1 MALTHPPDQA
11 VYLGLVKEFPLCCLL
26 LLGFSNV
33 PTSAQEGVDSAS
45 DSSVAPRFQSSA
57 EMTQREIDRRREAT
71 FRMNENL
78 DLAERLYLAGEWEH
92 AQAKFR
98 LVMNQTD
105 PQTNTS
111 GFYHRARVG
120 VAKSLAAQAL
130 AQEKEGKT
138 AEAAGLMKQAA
149 DLDPANA
156 QVAKQAANMQEEASR
171 GADPFEGNP
180 AATAD
185 LVEKTKE
192 IKKLLSL
199 ADQLTDTG
207 QYRSAR
213 QKLDDVLRIDPY
225 NSAARKKIEV
235 VEQKRLNVADK
246 RYSASRVKAMTQ
258 VTEAWVPPPPAR
270 VDPKQTRGTGNAGPS
285 NSAEILQALSTI
297 EVPEIVFNEKPLRD
311 AVEELQRLSE
321 QNDPKKKGINFVLR
335 LSPPAEGVDPEA
347 ATVSLELRN
356 VKLQTALKYLCE
368 QIRGGEKLR
377 YDVENSAVLI
387 LPVTETGGELETRS
401 YTLPP
406 SLLANSVKQGES
418 QKTPKELGKLVLDN
432 IGVNTTMESTSAMCF
447 SDTGKLVVRNTP
459 NELSKVEQ
467 RIRDAQGEPPQKQ
480 FEVETKFL
488 SFTENDVKNFTFN
501 YNVALKNGGIPIP
514 GVPGA
519 PFTPS
524 QATSVAANSSGL
536 RGTSGINP
544 GGGSVTALQALLDP
558 TYPQDASNQIGV
570 NAQVFGRGFAAV
582 LQLLQNA
589 IGKDL
594 VAAPRVTLADGKQS
608 KIVISRRMYYPTTY
622 TPPQVPNNDQGVG
635 AGFILPPNPT
645 GFEYRDIG
653 TTLEVKGESTS
664 IPKAV
669 DLDFTNL
676 LVEDFEGF
684 VDYGVLISTVT
695 QGGEFDT
702 PPSDA
707 VPTTQN
713 IGAAP
718 FLVPIFTKKSLQSRV
733 RLIDG
738 ETVGMGGLISDT
750 VQLVDDKVPMLGDI
764 PMLGRLFRSEASQK
778 IKSNLV
784 IFCTLRIINPDG
796 TLVFPEDE
804 ENPEFAQG
812 GSSEMMPSVP

>member
-11 VYLGLVKEFPLCCLL
+11 VYLEVVKVLPLCCLL
-26 LLGFSNV
+26 LFGLSNV

-45 DSSVAPRFQSSA
+45 DSSVPPRFQSSA

-105 PQTNTS
+105 PQTNSS

-130 AQEKEGKT
+130 AQEKAGKT

-149 DLDPANA
+149 DLDPTNA

-199 ADQLTDTG
+199 ADQLTETG

-235 VEQKRLNVADK
+235 VEKKRLLVADK

-258 VTEAWVPPPPAR
+258 VTEAWIPPPPAR
-270 VDPKQTRGTGNAGPS
+270 VDPKQTRGAGKAGPS
-285 NSAEILQALSTI
+285 NSAELLQALSTI
-297 EVPEIVFNEKPLRD
+297 EIPEIVFNEKPLRD

-321 QNDPKKKGINFVLR
+321 QNDPKKKGVNFVLR
-335 LSPPAEGVDPEA
+335 LSAPAEGVDPEA

-406 SLLANSVKQGES
+406 SILANSVKPGEAKS
-418 QKTPKELGKLVLDN
+418 PKELGKLVLDN
-432 IGVNTTMESTSAMCF
+432 IGVNTAMESTSAMCF

-467 RIRDAQGEPPQKQ
+467 RIRDAQGEPPQRQ

-501 YNVALKNGGIPIP
+501 LQMSGSTAIPNPGSPGTIYDPGSASGG
-514 GVPGA
+514 
-519 PFTPS
+519 TD
-524 QATSVAANSSGL
+524 GL
-536 RGTSGINP
+536 RGTAGFSP
-544 GGGSVTALQALLDP
+544 GGGSVTALQQLLDP
-558 TYPQDASNQIGV
+558 TYPQTASNQVGV

-608 KIVISRRMYYPTTY
+608 KIVVSREMFYPTTY
-622 TPPQVPNNDQGVG
+622 TQPVVPQNSQGSG
-635 AGFILPPNPT
+635 SGFILPGNPS
-645 GFEYRDIG
+645 GFVSRNIG
-653 TTLEVKGESTS
+653 TTLEVKAESTS

-684 VDYGVLISTVT
+684 VDYGVLIATVS
-695 QGGEFDT
+695 QGEGGANN
-702 PPSDA
+702 PL
-707 VPTTQN
+707 VPTEVSTTQI
-713 IGAAP
+713 IGSSP
-718 FLVPIFTKKSLQSRV
+718 YLVPIFTKKSLQSRV

-738 ETVGMGGLISDT
+738 ETVGMGGLISDV

-764 PMLGRLFRSEASQK
+764 PMLGRFFRSEASQK

>member
-1 MALTHPPDQA
+1 MALTHPPAQA
-11 VYLGLVKEFPLCCLL
+11 VYLSLVKVFPLCCLL
-26 LLGFSNV
+26 LFGFSNV
-33 PTSAQEGVDSAS
+33 PSSAQEAVDSAS

-71 FRMNENL
+71 FRLNENL

-130 AQEKEGKT
+130 AQEKAGKT

-199 ADQLTDTG
+199 ADQLTETG

-235 VEQKRLNVADK
+235 VEKKRLLVADK

-258 VTEAWVPPPPAR
+258 VTEAWIPPPPAR
-270 VDPKQTRGTGNAGPS
+270 VDPKQTRGTGKAVPS

-297 EVPEIVFNEKPLRD
+297 EIPEIVFNEKPLRD

-335 LSPPAEGVDPEA
+335 LSPPSEGVDPEA
-347 ATVSLELRN
+347 GTVSLELRN

-406 SLLANSVKQGES
+406 SLLANSVKPGDA
-418 QKTPKELGKLVLDN
+418 KTPKELGKLVLDG
-432 IGVNTTMESTSAMCF
+432 IGVNTAMASTSAMCF

-501 YNVALKNGGIPIP
+501 LQMNGNTSIPAP
-514 GVPGA
+514 GSPGA
-519 PFTPS
+519 LYNPAS
-524 QATSVAANSSGL
+524 ATGGTDGL
-536 RGTSGINP
+536 RGTAGFNP
-544 GGGSVTALQALLDP
+544 GGGSITALQALLDP
-558 TYPQDASNQIGV
+558 TYPQNASNQIGV

-608 KIVISRRMYYPTTY
+608 KIVISRRMYYPTSY
-622 TPPQVPNNDQGVG
+622 TQPQVPNNDQGVG
-635 AGFILPPNPT
+635 AGFILPANPT

-684 VDYGVLISTVT
+684 VDYGVLISTVS
-695 QGGEFDT
+695 QGGEYDT
-702 PPSDA
+702 PPNDTTS
-707 VPTTQN
+707 TTQN

-718 FLVPIFTKKSLQSRV
+718 YLVPIFTKKSLQSRV

-738 ETVGMGGLISDT
+738 ETVGMGGLISDV

-764 PMLGRLFRSEASQK
+764 PMLGRLFRGEASQK

>member
-1 MALTHPPDQA
+1 LTQLATQEVDSEF
-11 VYLGLVKEFPLCCLL
+11 VKVFPLCCLL
-26 LLGFSNV
+26 LFGFSNV
-33 PTSAQEGVDSAS
+33 PIFAQEGVDSAI
-45 DSSVAPRFQSSA
+45 DSSSAPRVQSSA

-71 FRMNENL
+71 FRLNENL

-105 PQTNTS
+105 PQTSTS
-111 GFYHRARVG
+111 GFYRRARVG
-120 VAKSLAAQAL
+120 VAKSLAAQAM
-130 AQEKEGKT
+130 AQEKAGKT
-138 AEAAGLMKQAA
+138 SEAAGLMKQAA

-156 QVAKQAANMQEEASR
+156 QVAKKAATMQEEASR

-192 IKKLLSL
+192 IKRLLSF
-199 ADQLTDTG
+199 ADQLTETG

-235 VEQKRLNVADK
+235 VEQKRLLVAEK

-270 VDPKQTRGTGNAGPS
+270 VDARQTRGTGNAGLS
-285 NSAEILQALSTI
+285 NSAEILQALSSI
-297 EVPEIVFNEKPLRD
+297 EIPEVVFNEKPLRD

-321 QNDPKKKGINFVLR
+321 QNDPRKRGINFVLR
-335 LSPPAEGVDPEA
+335 LSPPAEGIDPEA

-406 SLLANSVKQGES
+406 SLLANSVKQGEP
-418 QKTPKELGKLVLDN
+418 QKAPKELGKLVLDN
-432 IGVNTTMESTSAMCF
+432 IGVNTSLDNTSAMCF

-514 GVPGA
+514 GDPGA
-519 PFTPS
+519 PFTPV
-524 QATSVAANSSGL
+524 QATSLAANSSGL

-544 GGGSVTALQALLDP
+544 GGGSITALQSLLDP

-608 KIVISRRMYYPTTY
+608 KIVIARRMYYPTTY
-622 TPPQVPNNDQGVG
+622 TQPTVPNNDQGVG
-635 AGFILPPNPT
+635 AGFILPSNPT

-669 DLDFTNL
+669 DLDFANL

-684 VDYGVLISTVT
+684 VDYGVLISAAPLNPTVA
-695 QGGEFDT
+695 FN
-702 PPSDA
+702 
-707 VPTTQN
+707 TTV
-713 IGAAP
+713 GAAP
-718 FLVPIFTKKSLQSRV
+718 FLVPIFSKKSLQSRV

-764 PMLGRLFRSEASQK
+764 PMLGRLFRSESSQK

-784 IFCTLRIINPDG
+784 IFCTLRIIKPDG

-812 GSSEMMPSVP
+812 GSAEMMPSVP

>member
-1 MALTHPPDQA
+1 
-11 VYLGLVKEFPLCCLL
+11 
-26 LLGFSNV
+26 
-33 PTSAQEGVDSAS
+33 
-45 DSSVAPRFQSSA
+45 
-57 EMTQREIDRRREAT
+57 
-71 FRMNENL
+71 
-78 DLAERLYLAGEWEH
+78 
-92 AQAKFR
+92 
-98 LVMNQTD
+98 
-105 PQTNTS
+105 
-111 GFYHRARVG
+111 
-120 VAKSLAAQAL
+120 
-130 AQEKEGKT
+130 
-138 AEAAGLMKQAA
+138 
-149 DLDPANA
+149 
-156 QVAKQAANMQEEASR
+156 
-171 GADPFEGNP
+171 
-180 AATAD
+180 
-185 LVEKTKE
+185 
-192 IKKLLSL
+192 
-199 ADQLTDTG
+199 
-207 QYRSAR
+207 
-213 QKLDDVLRIDPY
+213 
-225 NSAARKKIEV
+225 
-235 VEQKRLNVADK
+235 
-246 RYSASRVKAMTQ
+246 MTQ
-258 VTEAWVPPPPAR
+258 VTEAWIPPPPAR
-270 VDPKQTRGTGNAGPS
+270 VDPKQTRGTGKAVPS

-297 EVPEIVFNEKPLRD
+297 EIPEIVFNEKPLRD
-311 AVEELQRLSE
+311 AVDELQRLSE

-387 LPVTETGGELETRS
+387 LPVTEIGGELETRS

-406 SLLANSVKQGES
+406 SLLANSVKPGEA
-418 QKTPKELGKLVLDN
+418 KTPKELGKLVLDS
-432 IGVNTTMESTSAMCF
+432 IGVNTSMASTSAMCF

-501 YNVALKNGGIPIP
+501 LQMNGNTSIPAP
-514 GVPGA
+514 GSPGA
-519 PFTPS
+519 IYNPAS
-524 QATSVAANSSGL
+524 ATGGTDGL
-536 RGTSGINP
+536 RGTAGFSP

-558 TYPQDASNQIGV
+558 TYPQNASNQVGV

-622 TPPQVPNNDQGVG
+622 TQPQVPNNDQGVG
-635 AGFILPPNPT
+635 AGFILPANPT

-695 QGGEFDT
+695 QGGQFDVPT
-702 PPSDA
+702 NTST
-707 VPTTQN
+707 PTTQN
-713 IGAAP
+713 LGAAP

-738 ETVGMGGLISDT
+738 ETVGMGGLISDV

-764 PMLGRLFRSEASQK
+764 PMLGRLFRGEASQK

>member
-1 MALTHPPDQA
+1 
-11 VYLGLVKEFPLCCLL
+11 
-26 LLGFSNV
+26 
-33 PTSAQEGVDSAS
+33 
-45 DSSVAPRFQSSA
+45 
-57 EMTQREIDRRREAT
+57 
-71 FRMNENL
+71 
-78 DLAERLYLAGEWEH
+78 
-92 AQAKFR
+92 
-98 LVMNQTD
+98 
-105 PQTNTS
+105 
-111 GFYHRARVG
+111 
-120 VAKSLAAQAL
+120 
-130 AQEKEGKT
+130 
-138 AEAAGLMKQAA
+138 
-149 DLDPANA
+149 
-156 QVAKQAANMQEEASR
+156 
-171 GADPFEGNP
+171 
-180 AATAD
+180 
-185 LVEKTKE
+185 
-192 IKKLLSL
+192 
-199 ADQLTDTG
+199 
-207 QYRSAR
+207 
-213 QKLDDVLRIDPY
+213 
-225 NSAARKKIEV
+225 
-235 VEQKRLNVADK
+235 VADK

-270 VDPKQTRGTGNAGPS
+270 ADPKQTRGTGNAGPS
-285 NSAEILQALSTI
+285 NSAEILQALSSI
-297 EVPEIVFNEKPLRD
+297 EIPEIVFNEKPLRD

-321 QNDPKKKGINFVLR
+321 QNDPKKRGINIVLR
-335 LSPPAEGVDPEA
+335 LPPSADGIDPEA

-401 YTLPP
+401 YNLPP
-406 SLLANSVKQGES
+406 SLLANLSPKGS
-418 QKTPKELGKLVLDN
+418 LTDTNAKSMTPQQLGAAVLSN
-432 IGVNTTMESTSAMCF
+432 IGVNTDIEKTSAVCF
-447 SDTGKLVVRNTP
+447 ADTGKLVARNTV
-459 NELSKVEQ
+459 NELSRIEQ

-488 SFTENDVKNFTFN
+488 SFTENDIKNFTFN

-519 PFTPS
+519 PFAPV
-524 QATSVAANSSGL
+524 QATNVAANSSGL

-608 KIVISRRMYYPTTY
+608 KIVIARRMYYPTTY
-622 TPPQVPNNDQGVG
+622 TQPQVPNNDQGVG
-635 AGFILPPNPT
+635 AGFILPSNPT

-669 DLDFTNL
+669 DLDFANL

-684 VDYGVLISTVT
+684 VDYGVLISSAPLNPTVA
-695 QGGEFDT
+695 FN
-702 PPSDA
+702 
-707 VPTTQN
+707 TTV
-713 IGAAP
+713 GAAP
-718 FLVPIFTKKSLQSRV
+718 FLVPIFSKKSLQSRV

-812 GSSEMMPSVP
+812 GSAEMMQSVP

>member
-1 MALTHPPDQA
+1 MALTQPPHQA
-11 VYLGLVKEFPLCCLL
+11 VYLGLVKVFPLCCLL
-26 LLGFSNV
+26 LLGFSNF

-45 DSSVAPRFQSSA
+45 DTSVAPRFQSSA

-71 FRMNENL
+71 FRLNENL

-105 PQTNTS
+105 PQTSTS

-199 ADQLTDTG
+199 ADQLTETG

-235 VEQKRLNVADK
+235 VEKKRLLVADK

-258 VTEAWVPPPPAR
+258 VTEAWIPPPPAR
-270 VDPKQTRGTGNAGPS
+270 VDPKQIRGTGKASPS

-297 EVPEIVFNEKPLRD
+297 EIPEIVFNEKPLRD

-335 LSPPAEGVDPEA
+335 LSPPSQGVDPEA
-347 ATVSLELRN
+347 GTVSLELRN

-387 LPVTETGGELETRS
+387 LPVTEIGGELETRS

-406 SLLANSVKQGES
+406 SLLANSVKPGEA
-418 QKTPKELGKLVLDN
+418 KTPKELGKLVLDS
-432 IGVNTTMESTSAMCF
+432 IGVNTSMESTSAMCF

-501 YNVALKNGGIPIP
+501 LQMNGNTSIPAP
-514 GVPGA
+514 GSPGA
-519 PFTPS
+519 LYNPAS
-524 QATSVAANSSGL
+524 ATGGTDGL
-536 RGTSGINP
+536 RGTAGFNP
-544 GGGSVTALQALLDP
+544 GGGSITALQALLDP
-558 TYPQDASNQIGV
+558 TYPQNASNQVGV

-622 TPPQVPNNDQGVG
+622 TQPQVPNNDQGVG
-635 AGFILPPNPT
+635 AGFILPANPT

-707 VPTTQN
+707 VSATQN

-738 ETVGMGGLISDT
+738 ETVGMGGLISDV

-764 PMLGRLFRSEASQK
+764 PMLGRLFRGEASQK

>member
-1 MALTHPPDQA
+1 
-11 VYLGLVKEFPLCCLL
+11 
-26 LLGFSNV
+26 
-33 PTSAQEGVDSAS
+33 
-45 DSSVAPRFQSSA
+45 
-57 EMTQREIDRRREAT
+57 
-71 FRMNENL
+71 
-78 DLAERLYLAGEWEH
+78 
-92 AQAKFR
+92 
-98 LVMNQTD
+98 
-105 PQTNTS
+105 
-111 GFYHRARVG
+111 
-120 VAKSLAAQAL
+120 VAKSLAAQAF
-130 AQEKEGKT
+130 AQEKKGNM

-149 DLDPANA
+149 DLDPSNA
-156 QVAKQAANMQEEASR
+156 AVAKQAASYQEEAGRTS
-171 GADPFEGNP
+171 DPFDGNP

-185 LVEKTKE
+185 LVAKTQE

-199 ADQLTDTG
+199 ADQLTETG

-213 QKLDDVLRIDPY
+213 KKLDDVLRIDPY
-225 NSAARKKIEV
+225 NLAARKKIEA
-235 VEQKRLNVADK
+235 VEQKRLLLADK
-246 RYSASRVKAMTQ
+246 RYDASRVKAMTQ

-270 VDPKQTRGTGNAGPS
+270 VGSKQTRATGSAGASNA
-285 NSAEILQALSTI
+285 AEILQALSSI
-297 EVPEIVFNEKPLRD
+297 EIPELVFNEKPVRA

-321 QNDPKKKGINFVLR
+321 QNDPKKRGINFVLR
-335 LSPPAEGVDPEA
+335 LPPPSDTSDPEA
-347 ATVSLELRN
+347 ATISLELRN
-356 VKLQTALKYLCE
+356 VKLQTALKYLCD
-368 QIRGGEKLR
+368 QIRGGDKLR
-377 YDVENSAVLI
+377 YDVENSAVFI
-387 LPVTETGGELETRS
+387 LPVTETGGELQIRS
-401 YTLPP
+401 YNLPP
-406 SLLANSVKQGES
+406 SLLANIGKPGM
-418 QKTPKELGKLVLDN
+418 TPKELGALVLES
-432 IGVNTTMESTSAMCF
+432 IGVNTTVVDSSATCF

-459 NELSKVEQ
+459 NELNKIEQ

-501 YNVALKNGGIPIP
+501 LQMNGNTSIP
-514 GVPGA
+514 VPG
-519 PFTPS
+519 TPNQPYTPGS
-524 QATSVAANSSGL
+524 GSGGTDGL
-536 RGTSGINP
+536 RGTGGINP
-544 GGGSVTALQALLDP
+544 GGGSITALQALLDP
-558 TYPQDASNQIGV
+558 TYPQNASNQVGV

-608 KIVISRRMYYPTTY
+608 KIVISRQMFYPTTY
-622 TPPQVPNNDQGVG
+622 TQPNVPNNDQGVG
-635 AGFILPPNPT
+635 AGFILPSNPT
-645 GFEYRDIG
+645 GFESRNIG

-684 VDYGVLISTVT
+684 VDYGVLIASAPLIPSSQANTNTVV
-695 QGGEFDT
+695 G
-702 PPSDA
+702 S
-707 VPTTQN
+707 
-713 IGAAP
+713 AP

-764 PMLGRLFRSEASQK
+764 PMLGRLFRSEASRK

-796 TLVFPEDE
+796 SLVFPEDE

>member
-1 MALTHPPDQA
+1 
-11 VYLGLVKEFPLCCLL
+11 
-26 LLGFSNV
+26 
-33 PTSAQEGVDSAS
+33 
-45 DSSVAPRFQSSA
+45 
-57 EMTQREIDRRREAT
+57 
-71 FRMNENL
+71 
-78 DLAERLYLAGEWEH
+78 
-92 AQAKFR
+92 
-98 LVMNQTD
+98 
-105 PQTNTS
+105 
-111 GFYHRARVG
+111 
-120 VAKSLAAQAL
+120 
-130 AQEKEGKT
+130 
-138 AEAAGLMKQAA
+138 
-149 DLDPANA
+149 
-156 QVAKQAANMQEEASR
+156 
-171 GADPFEGNP
+171 
-180 AATAD
+180 
-185 LVEKTKE
+185 
-192 IKKLLSL
+192 
-199 ADQLTDTG
+199 
-207 QYRSAR
+207 
-213 QKLDDVLRIDPY
+213 
-225 NSAARKKIEV
+225 
-235 VEQKRLNVADK
+235 
-246 RYSASRVKAMTQ
+246 
-258 VTEAWVPPPPAR
+258 
-270 VDPKQTRGTGNAGPS
+270 
-285 NSAEILQALSTI
+285 
-297 EVPEIVFNEKPLRD
+297 
-311 AVEELQRLSE
+311 
-321 QNDPKKKGINFVLR
+321 
-335 LSPPAEGVDPEA
+335 
-347 ATVSLELRN
+347 LELRN

-387 LPVTETGGELETRS
+387 LPITETGAELETRS

-418 QKTPKELGKLVLDN
+418 QRAPKELGKLVLDS

-501 YNVALKNGGIPIP
+501 LQMSGNTSIPLPGTPGTIYNPGTASGG
-514 GVPGA
+514 
-519 PFTPS
+519 TD
-524 QATSVAANSSGL
+524 GL
-536 RGTSGINP
+536 RGTAGINP
-544 GGGSVTALQALLDP
+544 GGGSITALQTLLDP

-622 TPPQVPNNDQGVG
+622 TQPNVPNNDQGVG
-635 AGFILPPNPT
+635 AGFILPSNPT

-684 VDYGVLISTVT
+684 VDYGVLIASAPLDPRTTSNTTV
-695 QGGEFDT
+695 
-702 PPSDA
+702 
-707 VPTTQN
+707 
-713 IGAAP
+713 GAAP
-718 FLVPIFTKKSLQSRV
+718 YLVPIFSKKSLQSRV

-738 ETVGMGGLISDT
+738 ETVGMGGLISDV

-812 GSSEMMPSVP
+812 GSAEMMPSVP